1 MAKGRVSAQ
10 ELKRDPLMQQYMATT
25 AWAKGNSRPI
35 LKWLTIAAVII
46 AVVWIGWML
55 YSRRASNAAET
66 LAEAFRWH
74 EAQVANPVPANPQ
87 GYVATTEEDKHRRAY
102 EAFTKAANDY
112 PSFYGDMARYYA
124 AVHQVYFEPD
134 KAEATLKELAEKD
147 SNLGAQARLALASRY
162 EAAGKNQEALAEYQ
176 KLKTKP
182 GDISTASID
191 FNTARVYEAL
201 GKTNEAVEL
210 YFSIANNKDY
220 RSTGL
225 GTNCVNRLSVLA
237 PEKVEQLPPPEQ
249 TNPFASLGGLGGM
262 SIR

>member
-1 MAKGRVSAQ
+1 M
-10 ELKRDPLMQQYMATT
+10 
-25 AWAKGNSRPI
+25 
-35 LKWLTIAAVII
+35 
-46 AVVWIGWML
+46 
-55 YSRRASNAAET
+55 
-66 LAEAFRWH
+66 
-74 EAQVANPVPANPQ
+74 
-87 GYVATTEEDKHRRAY
+87 
-102 EAFTKAANDY
+102 
-112 PSFYGDMARYYA
+112 
-124 AVHQVYFEPD
+124 
-134 KAEATLKELAEKD
+134 KELAGKD
-147 SNLGAQARLALASRY
+147 SNLGAQAKLALALRY

-176 KLKTKP
+176 KLKTTP

-191 FNTARVYEAL
+191 FNTARVYETL

-237 PEKVEQLPPPEQ
+237 PEKVDQLPPPEQ